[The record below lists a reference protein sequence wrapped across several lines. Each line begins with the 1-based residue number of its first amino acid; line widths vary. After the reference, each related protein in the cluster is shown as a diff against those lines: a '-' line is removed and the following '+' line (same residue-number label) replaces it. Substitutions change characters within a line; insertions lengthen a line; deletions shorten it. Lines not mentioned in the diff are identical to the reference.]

1 MSLISCENLGKFYPG
16 QKALSAVSLQIE
28 AGEYLAL
35 EGVSG
40 SGKSTLLALM
50 GLLDV
55 PSEGE
60 VRIQGQPTTA
70 LSFSRRCQLRNRHFG
85 FVFQT
90 FNLLGDLSVLDNVML
105 PLQYSE
111 WPRDSYRQRAMER
124 LEQVGLADRADSL
137 PGQLSGGQQ
146 QRVAIARALVAE
158 PDVLLA
164 DEPTGNLDSGNAEQV
179 MALFARL
186 HADGATIVMATHNPD
201 FAQRTQRRLRLR
213 DGQLQED

>member
-1 MSLISCENLGKFYPG
+1 MSLILCKNLGKSYPN
-16 QKALSAVSLQIE
+16 QQALHGVELAIE

-40 SGKSTLLALM
+40 SGKSTLLALL

-55 PSEGE
+55 PSTGDVW
-60 VRIQGQPTTA
+60 VRGQPTA
-70 LSFSRRCQLRNRHFG
+70 SLSFSQRCQLRNRHFG

-105 PLQYSE
+105 PLQYGE
-111 WPRDSYRQRAMER
+111 LPRKHHRERALQR
-124 LEQVGLADRADSL
+124 LEQVGMADRAGDM

-179 MALFARL
+179 MALFAQL
-186 HADGATIVMATHNPD
+186 HAQGATIVMATHNPE
-201 FAQRTQRRLRLR
+201 FASRCQRRIHLR
-213 DGQLQED
+213 DGRMQER

>member
-1 MSLISCENLGKFYPG
+1 MSLITCKNLGKSYPG
-16 QKALSAVSLQIE
+16 QQALQGVELSVEQ
-28 AGEYLAL
+28 GEYLAL

-40 SGKSTLLALM
+40 SGKSTLLALL

-55 PSEGE
+55 PSSGD
-60 VRIQGQPTTA
+60 VWIQGQPTAA
-70 LSFSRRCQLRNRHFG
+70 LSFSQRCHLRNRHFG

-105 PLQYSE
+105 PLQYSDL
-111 WPRDSYRQRAMER
+111 PRGSYRERALQR
-124 LEQVGLADRADSL
+124 LEQVGLAERAGDR

-146 QRVAIARALVAE
+146 QRVAIARALVTE

-179 MALFARL
+179 MALFAQL
-186 HADGATIVMATHNPD
+186 HDQGATIIMATHNPA
-201 FAQRTQRRLRLR
+201 FASRCQRRIHLR
-213 DGQLQED
+213 DGRIQEG